1 MAGML
6 FARRVLCG
14 DQQVVALCLE
24 LCLPGNDLCADGLG
38 VGGCVGHHER
48 GSQRPGKQFGLK
60 ALCGG

>member
-1 MAGML
+1 ML

-24 LCLPGNDLCADGLG
+24 LCLTSDDLCADGLG
-38 VGGCVGHHER
+38 GRVCVVHHER
-48 GSQRPGKQFGLK
+48 GCQRPGKQFGLK